1 MDMERLTTAGIVLA
15 IIGVIL
21 LLASVVGAW
30 WVSDQYSQSRPN
42 DLDGPCEGDVQDE
55 DSCNRLNLMELPWIP
70 GWVLLILGIIIAIVG
85 FVRGP
90 RL

>member
-1 MDMERLTTAGIVLA
+1 MDMERLTTAGIVVV

-21 LLASVVGAW
+21 LLVSVVGAW
-30 WVSDQYSQSRPN
+30 WVSEEYSQSRPS

-70 GWVLLILGIIIAIVG
+70 GWVILILGIIIAIIG